1 MAEKI
6 IAKAVKLENPD
17 ADFETLKD
25 LMAKAKPDDEVPYL
39 GPETYVRLYQK
50 GPTVEGV
57 KWGVAWA
64 NGDDSTAR
72 KWVVAVDTAAGKV
85 YVETG
90 PTGPV
95 DWNVVEVKLGMSGNK
110 SEYTDPILG
119 GEVVATIDGLQSYA
133 QFR

>member
-72 KWVVAVDTAAGKV
+72 
-85 YVETG
+85 